1 MNGKPGRALLGLG
14 LFAILAAACGG
25 GGPTAAPPTQAA
37 TGQGCFPVSGPCA
50 DEAKALN
57 GAGATFPAVI
67 YSKWIHEYEK
77 LTGVRINY
85 QSIGSGGGIKS
96 ITDSTIDFGASDG
109 PMSDTQLEAAKG
121 ALFHIPTVMG
131 AVVPMYNLPGV
142 SETLKFT
149 PEALSGIFLGEITR
163 WNDAAIAGPNAGVAL
178 PDQPITVVHRS
189 DGSGTTYIWVDY
201 LSKVST
207 KWKDTVGVGTSVN
220 WPVGIGGKGNEGVA
234 NNVKQQAYS
243 IGYVELIY
251 AIQQKLPAGHVQ
263 NPASKEFIEPK
274 LETVSAAAS
283 GITLAPDLRVS
294 VTNSTNPTAYPIAGF
309 TWLLVYE
316 DIQDRAK
323 ALALTRYLWWATH
336 DGQQFASE
344 LGYAPLPA
352 DVVKRAEG
360 MIQTIRSGGTA
371 VFPKG

>member
-1 MNGKPGRALLGLG
+1 MTGRLGRALVALG

-25 GGPTAAPPTQAA
+25 AGPVGASPSVAA
-37 TGQGCFPVSGPCA
+37 CFPVSGPCSE
-50 DEAKALN
+50 EAKALN
-57 GAGATFPAVI
+57 GAGASFPAVI

-77 LTGVRINY
+77 VTGVKVNY

-96 ITDSTIDFGASDG
+96 ITDATVDFGATDG
-109 PMSDTQLEAAKG
+109 PMTDTQLKAAKG
-121 ALFHIPTVMG
+121 PLFHVPTVMG
-131 AVVPMYNLPGV
+131 AVVPMYNLTGV
-142 SETLKFT
+142 TQTLKFT
-149 PEALSGIFLGEITR
+149 PEALAGIFLGEITK
-163 WNDAAIAGPNAGVAL
+163 WNDPKIAEPNAGVTL

-201 LSKVST
+201 LSKVNT

-220 WPVGIGGKGNEGVA
+220 WPVGLGAKGNEGVA
-234 NNVKQQAYS
+234 NTVKQQANS

-263 NPASKEFIEPK
+263 NPASKQFIEPK
-274 LETVSAAAS
+274 LDTVSAAAS

-294 VTNSTNPTAYPIAGF
+294 VTNSMNPTAYPVSGF

-316 DIQDRAK
+316 NMDDKAK
-323 ALALTRYLWWATH
+323 ALALTRYLWFVTH
-336 DGQQFASE
+336 DAQKFAAD

-352 DVVKRAEG
+352 DVVKRAEE
-360 MIQTIRSGGTA
+360 MIRSVKSGGTA